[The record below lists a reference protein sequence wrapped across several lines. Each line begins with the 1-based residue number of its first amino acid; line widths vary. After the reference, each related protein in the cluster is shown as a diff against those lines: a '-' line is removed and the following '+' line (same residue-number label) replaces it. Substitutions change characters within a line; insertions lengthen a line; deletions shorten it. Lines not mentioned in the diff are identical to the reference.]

1 MANHVPLKSAL
12 VMMYTQGARNVKLEW
27 NTNLKKHL
35 GHSAHTWINLST
47 VLQDL
52 DGEEEGEHEL
62 VGLK

>member
-1 MANHVPLKSAL
+1 
-12 VMMYTQGARNVKLEW
+12 MMYTQGARNVKLEW
-27 NTNLKKHL
+27 NTNLKKLL

-62 VGLK
+62 VGLE